1 MNNPENKG
9 SQLQHIAVII
19 DGNRRFA
26 KNKKKLPWEGHAKG
40 ADKTEEFLG
49 WCKELGITETT
60 IYVLSTENL
69 KRPKKEVDELFKL
82 TKKFIEKLKKD
93 KRAKEDKIKISFIG
107 DLSLVPEDI
116 RKSAEEI
123 MRDTKD
129 HDNYKLNLCFAYG
142 GRQELV
148 ATFNKLKGKKG
159 EITEKDITGAL
170 WLSSEPELIIRTGGK
185 TRTSNFLPWQ
195 AIYSEWYFTDILWPD
210 FTKQNLLKAIEAFN
224 TTQRNFGK

>member
-1 MNNPENKG
+1 
-9 SQLQHIAVII
+9 
-19 DGNRRFA
+19 
-26 KNKKKLPWEGHAKG
+26 
-40 ADKTEEFLG
+40 
-49 WCKELGITETT
+49 
-60 IYVLSTENL
+60 
-69 KRPKKEVDELFKL
+69 
-82 TKKFIEKLKKD
+82 
-93 KRAKEDKIKISFIG
+93 
-107 DLSLVPEDI
+107 
-116 RKSAEEI
+116 